1 MGQNDISQVSCLLYN
16 VRKSGNTVTSIPFMK
31 NKLKI
36 ETSFIKSIAGE
47 GNIEENGQGRLG
59 NQDNKWVGSCLAC
72 LSEWARVNNY
82 SLTAGFHLASWVTR
96 VWWQDERINCRD
108 IKIKMFIRT
117 FIIPWSN
124 TELVARVWRS
134 AGPAL
139 SFMHSFRSIRKA

>member
-59 NQDNKWVGSCLAC
+59 NQDNK
-72 LSEWARVNNY
+72 
-82 SLTAGFHLASWVTR
+82 
-96 VWWQDERINCRD
+96 
-108 IKIKMFIRT
+108 
-117 FIIPWSN
+117 
-124 TELVARVWRS
+124 
-134 AGPAL
+134 
-139 SFMHSFRSIRKA
+139 